1 MSGENIGSS
10 SFKVLDCEGQTNSE
24 EHNQL
29 EGRPC
34 GMPPTSQLPGFRFSG
49 EFAFTSVGVDFAGPV
64 YVKDF
69 YHKSTDMNKATCY
82 TRVGP
87 VVLFISTSSQ
97 GCQPKAFLNGF
108 KTFIARRDV
117 LNLVVSDNGSTF
129 TIEELK
135 KQLVEHNIDW
145 KFNAALAPWWGRFF
159 ERLVIDQQ
167 NAA

>member
-69 YHKSTDMNKATCY
+69 YHKSTDMNKAYIVLYTCGSSRAVHLDLIPRLS
-82 TRVGP
+82 TEG
-87 VVLFISTSSQ
+87 VLEWF
-97 GCQPKAFLNGF
+97 
-108 KTFIARRDV
+108 
-117 LNLVVSDNGSTF
+117 
-129 TIEELK
+129 
-135 KQLVEHNIDW
+135 
-145 KFNAALAPWWGRFF
+145 
-159 ERLVIDQQ
+159 
-167 NAA
+167 